1 MAHPHA
7 KEEKTHRRA
16 KHHALGVRGE
26 HDDEKAE
33 RLCRAD
39 GGSVV
44 KTPMTSGKGDMPP
57 KDESRYGGGADLPTG
72 KPDSNEYKAWQSR
85 QR

>member
-1 MAHPHA
+1 MHPHA

-16 KHHALGVRGE
+16 KHHKLGVHGE

-39 GGSVV
+39 GGPIPIGPTPSMSPKNVNAREAQQTRDTLERRGIVTPV
-44 KTPMTSGKGDMPP
+44 KD
-57 KDESRYGGGADLPTG
+57 
-72 KPDSNEYKAWQSR
+72 
-85 QR
+85 